1 LKSIACQGNT
11 YSLKRLIKNKRL
23 SFISQV
29 TDDELS
35 IVTDYGILKINLD
48 ESEEKSRLI
57 FEKSFNLI
65 D

>member
-11 YSLKRLIKNKRL
+11 YSLKRFIKNKRL